1 MSEPILTFMYNYSED
16 DTPYSGTGEPTDQ
29 WHSIFLTTGSG
40 VSPDRKVYTGGGI
53 HQSLPTPTA
62 PYGRREATLRP
73 TVDTYPVPQIYIES
87 ELDNI
92 MYHVPLASGQ
102 PNTNRFVF
110 GVYVDGLITS
120 DLYLEMWDD
129 LTFSTA
135 SIPTLA
141 GSLNYPHSVFNAIR
155 TTDESPSD
163 FWTGSTA
170 SGVTTTSGAVC
181 LAGYNNRLR
190 LKGEDEIQNECLY
203 YSMYAAIPWDLD
215 FTHDTPVE
223 SYRYLYI

>member
-1 MSEPILTFMYNYSED
+1 MSEPILTFLYNYSD
-16 DTPYSGTGEPTDQ
+16 NDSPYPGNGEATAD
-29 WHSIFLTTGSG
+29 WHTIFLATGSG

-53 HQSLPTPTA
+53 HQSLPTPIA
-62 PYGRREATLRP
+62 AYGSREATLKP
-73 TVDTYPVPQIYIES
+73 TVGTYPVPQIYIES

-102 PNTNRFVF
+102 PNNNRFVF

-129 LTFSTA
+129 ITFSTT
-135 SIPTLA
+135 SVPTLS
-141 GSLNYPHSVFNAIR
+141 GSVNYPHSVFNAIS
-155 TTDESPSD
+155 TTNAAPPES
-163 FWTGSTA
+163 WTGSTVI
-170 SGVTTTSGAVC
+170 SGTPGAVC
-181 LAGYNNRLR
+181 LAGYTNRLR
-190 LKGEDEIQNECLY
+190 LKDADEIQNECLY

-215 FTHDTPVE
+215 FTHDSPVE

>member
-1 MSEPILTFMYNYSED
+1 MSEPILTFLYNYSED
-16 DTPYSGTGEPTDQ
+16 DTPYPGTGEATIG
-29 WHSIFLTTGSG
+29 WHSIFLATGSG

-62 PYGRREATLRP
+62 TYGSREATLRP
-73 TVDTYPVPQIYIES
+73 TVGTYPVPQIYIES
-87 ELDNI
+87 EVDNI

-129 LTFSTA
+129 VTFSTT
-135 SIPTLA
+135 SITTLS
-141 GSLNYPHSVFNAIR
+141 GSMNYPHSVFNAIS
-155 TTDESPSD
+155 TTNEAPPAL
-163 FWTGSTA
+163 W
-170 SGVTTTSGAVC
+170 SGTTTSGAIC
-181 LAGYNNRLR
+181 LAGYENRLR
-190 LKGEDEIQNECLY
+190 LKDADEIQNECLY
-203 YSMYAAIPWDLD
+203 YSMYAAIPWDLA
-215 FTHDTPVE
+215 FTHDTPIE

>member
-1 MSEPILTFMYNYSED
+1 MSEPILTFLYNHSLSD
-16 DTPYSGTGEPTDQ
+16 SPYPGDGEPVGD
-29 WHSIFLTTGSG
+29 WKDIFLATTSG

-53 HQSLPTPTA
+53 HQALPTPTA
-62 PYGRREATLRP
+62 SYGSREATIRP

-110 GVYVDGLITS
+110 GVYVDGLVTS

-129 LTFSTA
+129 ITFSTFD
-135 SIPTLA
+135 IPTLS
-141 GSLNYPHSVFNAIR
+141 GSINYPHSVFNAIS
-155 TTDESPSD
+155 TTNDSPPE
-163 FWTGSTA
+163 FWSGTTA
-170 SGVTTTSGAVC
+170 SGVGAVH

-190 LKGEDEIQNECLY
+190 LKDADEIQNECLY
-203 YSMYAAIPWDLD
+203 YSMYAAIPWDLV
-215 FTHDTPVE
+215 FTHDQPIE